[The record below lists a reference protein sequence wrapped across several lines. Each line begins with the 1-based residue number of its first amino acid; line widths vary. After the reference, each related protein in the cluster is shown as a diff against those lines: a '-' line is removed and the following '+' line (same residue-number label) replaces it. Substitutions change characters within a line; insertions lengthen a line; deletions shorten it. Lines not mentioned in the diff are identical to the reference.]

1 MTELTLFLVS
11 SLLLYNLNPFE
22 ATLLNVI
29 PSIDNTGDGI
39 EVMNQIL
46 VRIYDGILA
55 AYGLNIQPW
64 ILVDKKIYR
73 TLSSHFS
80 YRCESLI
87 FHSVENKVIIKNT
100 GFRTLVPYLYVA
112 ETLHLLDSQ
121 VLTQPWPVI
130 RWNWLNG
137 VTKFYLEL

>member
-55 AYGLNIQPW
+55 AYGLNIQP
-64 ILVDKKIYR
+64 
-73 TLSSHFS
+73 
-80 YRCESLI
+80 
-87 FHSVENKVIIKNT
+87 
-100 GFRTLVPYLYVA
+100 
-112 ETLHLLDSQ
+112 
-121 VLTQPWPVI
+121 
-130 RWNWLNG
+130 
-137 VTKFYLEL
+137 

>member
-87 FHSVENKVIIKNT
+87 SHSVENKTII
-100 GFRTLVPYLYVA
+100 
-112 ETLHLLDSQ
+112 
-121 VLTQPWPVI
+121 
-130 RWNWLNG
+130 
-137 VTKFYLEL
+137 